1 MANKVYLYVKA
12 LSDLGSRMEMI
23 VLGALIFATTQSVA
37 WLSASLAVSVLG
49 GMLSSLVSG
58 VVADQYDRRKIMII
72 TDVLRAGLI
81 LLLIPFPEPV
91 MILVV
96 RFFMGV
102 SGSFFEVSY
111 NAEVPQIYG
120 KQNLLRTNAIIS
132 RLGAVTMVFGFL
144 GGGYLQHLF
153 GYESVVLLDSCSFLL
168 SMLVLLRLR
177 WDPARNYKE
186 KISGPEIPAPWHRLR
201 KQLDDLR
208 EVKAYLWVRP
218 ALLLVFM
225 VYVID
230 TFGSGSHNLGVPL
243 LAAEIDQDRQALF
256 YGLIWA
262 VWGSGNVL
270 TTYLLPHL
278 SWLRGNLY
286 RVYLIST
293 PFMSLGFIAIF
304 LTTELPWVLSAAF
317 VTGVFDACS
326 VTTAT
331 TLFQKSDN
339 WIRGRVFGVSLF
351 LNRMGFLFGF
361 IAAPLIMQVMS
372 LSHMVMLFHGIVIS
386 VAVAAIVIYQ
396 FQSGS
401 PQFMDRSVRHGS
413 FNAND

>member
-1 MANKVYLYVKA
+1 MTNKVYLYVKA
-12 LSDLGSRMEMI
+12 FSDLGSRMEMI
-23 VLGALIFATTQSVA
+23 VLGALIYATTQSVA

-49 GMLSSLVSG
+49 GMLSSLFSG
-58 VVADQYDRRKIMII
+58 VAADQYDRRKIMII
-72 TDVLRAGLI
+72 TDALRAGLI

-96 RFFMGV
+96 RFFAGV
-102 SGSFFEVSY
+102 FGSFFEVSY

-120 KQNLLRTNAIIS
+120 KHNLLRTNAMIS
-132 RLGAVTMVFGFL
+132 RLGAVSMVFGFL

-153 GYESVVLLDSCSFLL
+153 GYQTVVALDSFSFLL
-168 SMLVLLRLR
+168 SIAVLLRLR
-177 WDPARNYKE
+177 WDPARANIE
-186 KISGPEIPAPWHRLR
+186 KISGPQIPAPWHRLR
-201 KQLDDLR
+201 RQLEDLR

-225 VYVID
+225 VYLTD
-230 TFGSGSHNLGVPL
+230 TFGSGSHNLGIPL
-243 LAAEIDQDRQALF
+243 LAAEMDAERQALF

-278 SWLRGNLY
+278 AWLRGNLY

-304 LTTELPWVLSAAF
+304 MTNELPWVFTAAF

-351 LNRMGFLFGF
+351 LNKMGFGFGF
-361 IAAPLIMQVMS
+361 IAAPLVMQTMS
-372 LSHMVMLFHGIVIS
+372 LSQMVNVFHGIVIT
-386 VAVAAIVIYQ
+386 VAVIAVIVYQ
-396 FQSGS
+396 FQSRSTNLVNG
-401 PQFMDRSVRHGS
+401 SVRHGS